1 MNNNIPR
8 PEHPNPQWE
17 RTTWRNLNGEWEF
30 DFDFGK
36 SARDRELYKKG
47 ALSKKIIIPF
57 CPESEL
63 SGIGYVDFIQGVC
76 YRKEFML
83 SREETEKRIV
93 LHFGAVDYRCYVYIN
108 KEQVTTHIGGF
119 TSFEVDITKY
129 VAEGNNEIFVI
140 CEDDTRNMEQA
151 VGKQSTR
158 YNSNGCCYTRTTGIW
173 QTVWLEF
180 MPKSYIKS
188 AKYYPDSKNGSL
200 TIIGDVS
207 GNGVLK
213 VVASYE
219 GNVVGKSEI
228 NATGAFCAHIPLS
241 EIHFWEIGHGRLYDL
256 QIQFED
262 DVVKSYFGLRNVRID
277 EKGFLLNDKH
287 VFQRFVLD
295 QGYYPDGV
303 MTAPTDE
310 ILKRDITL
318 SKTAGF
324 NGARLHHKVFE
335 PRFLYH
341 CDKEGYPVWSE
352 HGNWGM
358 DYTNVYAVE
367 NYVCEWIDV
376 IKRDFN
382 HPSII
387 GWCPVNETWGYKER
401 ECPHRFI
408 ETLYRHTKQADSTRP
423 CIAVS
428 GHYHIDSME
437 LYDVHDYCG
446 DAKQFREN
454 YAHIKEGIVN
464 DSVRQREGDVQPYGG
479 QPVFVSEYGGF
490 ALIPEGEEGWG
501 YGDNPKTQE
510 ELIQKYQDFTNVL
523 IDNPDIMG
531 FCYTQLYDVEQEKN
545 GLYTY
550 ERTPKVDMAKIK
562 EVNTQKARIEFDD

>member
-47 ALSKKIIIPF
+47 ALSKKIIVPF

-63 SGIGYVDFIQGVC
+63 SGIGYVDFMQGVC
-76 YRKEFML
+76 YRKEFVL
-83 SREETEKRIV
+83 SRDEIEKRIV

-129 VAEGNNEIFVI
+129 VVEGNNEIFVI

-188 AKYYPDSKNGSL
+188 AKYYPDSKNGNL

-213 VVASYE
+213 VIASYE
-219 GNVVGKSEI
+219 GNVVGNAEI
-228 NATGAFCAHIPLS
+228 NVAGAFCVNIPLS

-256 QIQFED
+256 QIQFGD

-295 QGYYPDGV
+295 QGYYPDGI

-523 IDNPDIMG
+523 LDNPDIMG

>member
-1 MNNNIPR
+1 M
-8 PEHPNPQWE
+8 
-17 RTTWRNLNGEWEF
+17 
-30 DFDFGK
+30 D
-36 SARDRELYKKG
+36 
-47 ALSKKIIIPF
+47 
-57 CPESEL
+57 
-63 SGIGYVDFIQGVC
+63 
-76 YRKEFML
+76 
-83 SREETEKRIV
+83 
-93 LHFGAVDYRCYVYIN
+93 
-108 KEQVTTHIGGF
+108 
-119 TSFEVDITKY
+119 
-129 VAEGNNEIFVI
+129 
-140 CEDDTRNMEQA
+140 
-151 VGKQSTR
+151 
-158 YNSNGCCYTRTTGIW
+158 SN
-173 QTVWLEF
+173 
-180 MPKSYIKS
+180 
-188 AKYYPDSKNGSL
+188 
-200 TIIGDVS
+200 
-207 GNGVLK
+207 
-213 VVASYE
+213 
-219 GNVVGKSEI
+219 
-228 NATGAFCAHIPLS
+228 
-241 EIHFWEIGHGRLYDL
+241 
-256 QIQFED
+256 
-262 DVVKSYFGLRNVRID
+262 VKSYFGLRNVRID

-295 QGYYPDGV
+295 QGYYPDGI

-335 PRFLYH
+335 PRFFYH

-358 DYTNVYAVE
+358 EYTNVYAVE

-523 IDNPDIMG
+523 LDNPDIMG